1 MSDAPP
7 AKRRAPGLA
16 VYALAASYGLA
27 GALVTGDWGKGMA
40 VAALAFGILLV
51 IFLGFPR
58 QVRSESRPYLL
69 HALLITVSPFV
80 ALKLGLARTA
90 WVALEERYVA
100 AGEPAAEFSGG
111 GEVIIVEQVDEFMIR
126 PSEFKGIATAFGE
139 GGAYLAPRWPIRMVY
154 KPLRFPLASISAC
167 ADSQLDT
174 GFTAIRLA
182 GTGAQ
187 VEVLDADRRV
197 LEWCRRHGK
206 PESAPGS

>member
-7 AKRRAPGLA
+7 ARRQPPGPAL
-16 VYALAASYGLA
+16 YALAASYGLA

-40 VAALAFGILLV
+40 VAGLVFGVLLV
-51 IFLGFPR
+51 VFLGFPR
-58 QVRSESRPYLL
+58 HVRTEPRPYLL
-69 HALLITVSPFV
+69 HALLVAISPFV

-90 WVALEERYVA
+90 WVGLQERYAA
-100 AGEPAAEFSGG
+100 AGEPAAEFTGG
-111 GEVIIVEQVDEFMIR
+111 DEIVIVEQVDEFMIR
-126 PSEFKGIATAFGE
+126 PSAFKSIATAFGE

-167 ADSQLDT
+167 ADSRLNT

-182 GTGAQ
+182 GIGTE
-187 VEVLDADRRV
+187 VEVVDADRRV

-206 PESAPGS
+206 PERLAGS